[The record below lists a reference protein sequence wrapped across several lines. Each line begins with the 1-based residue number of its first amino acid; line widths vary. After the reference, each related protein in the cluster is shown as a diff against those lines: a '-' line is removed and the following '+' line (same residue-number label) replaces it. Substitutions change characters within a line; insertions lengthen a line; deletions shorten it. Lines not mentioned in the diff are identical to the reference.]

1 MTEKALWKKV
11 LAVILVFMMVLPIVS
26 LNAFM
31 LDDTAYDAAMTNARS
46 YIDGL
51 TVNSSTNVPSTVVS
65 TYGSQ
70 FSWDNEKRESANKSY
85 LFEWSY
91 YNGVVFEGLQ
101 YTYEATKD
109 SKYLNYVSDYMSA
122 MISSSGGW
130 AKTTNNSSKD
140 AAGYV
145 DYHGADCYKTAS
157 LLMDLALKSDGTV
170 DTTSKYYKMATTIY
184 SDLTTGTGSN
194 YTESSLGGN
203 YWHSGWTGSAPTYKV
218 WLDGIYMI
226 QPFMAEYAYY
236 TGDTAQLDSIVDRFE
251 WIYTNMREAGT
262 GLYYHAANSS
272 TKYVN
277 YHWTR
282 AIGWYAMA
290 IVDIMQYMSGDN
302 LATMQTILKDLVD
315 NMLPYQD
322 SSTGMWANLCDK
334 SVTSTNRLETSGTS
348 MLAYTIAKA
357 VNKGW
362 LAKSYL
368 DYAKKAFTG
377 MTENK
382 LSNGSLADIY
392 FKASASGSNNY
403 ETTSYYY
410 SNEGKGV
417 GPYIMAYAELLK
429 AKNAETVDPEPTE
442 GQVYTVNV
450 AIPAGSASVA
460 SIDDIT
466 LDVVKG
472 STIDLSGMSFT
483 VHYSDGTQGTYA
495 IPSDLLDGTGYTTD
509 KIETIT
515 FNVVNS
521 NTGDKVGKIVANVK
535 EDTSTDP
542 SDDYN
547 NLDWKYIEGVQLTPV
562 TIYVRH
568 SGTLTSGKSY
578 LLGYTSNYSGAVIN
592 SSAGATAVTSKK
604 AGTTE
609 FFDADGNAYS
619 ASAEYIVDT
628 DGSLANYVYTK
639 NNNNKLYNSSTGRYL
654 HASTSSL
661 STSTSGTSFS
671 FGTNRIYYRS
681 GRRYY
686 YAYYNTSSQRFAM
699 RTSSSGS
706 TIYGYEPV
714 TVYEKTGSSDGG
726 YYALAKKLTYEVSL
740 GLDFDV
746 NDIMKETEIV
756 YSPTGTSSDIQKIDW
771 SDERVSY
778 SFSNTVDTSVTGSY
792 TMTVKIDDQEIGNVR
807 ISVAENNYP
816 EYPNKGSVSIDKTA
830 SGNHFKDTGVA
841 DVELKVKGVP
851 TTSPIDVVFVTDV
864 SNSMA
869 WKAGTTTFDTENSK
883 MKDLQAAVA
892 GFANSYLSD
901 TTGSLNNNT
910 ISLATFGGLDKDHL
924 SGTLD
929 TYTDATRT
937 LLVGSDSKTDVINKV
952 NDITYTVSTSGST
965 STVYLTFDGS
975 TPTGDDVTSATVTA
989 DTNYGNTNYDY
1000 AFMETADVIST
1011 LKSNYYSKTG
1021 ISYDDSGRKIYVIML
1036 TDGAPTNYEGYY
1048 YNSRMSSSRP
1058 DGMAQWINASG
1069 TAANY
1074 TNGYNSSQTTWYNY
1088 ISSTKLTWAT
1098 KVYNTKNVIG
1108 MSAIGFDLE
1117 NGGFSNWVF
1126 TESAGTPLTNVLKN
1140 MVDGATLDVQ
1150 TADDAETL
1158 ATTLREK
1165 AEALTKNNT
1174 NGYVIDKMGEQYNL
1188 QMASTV
1194 NCNIVDS
1201 GKINLSDFG
1210 ITPKIQVMSYDVY
1223 TKDELGKTINGVK
1236 VTIDK
1241 VGQRKGT
1248 DPTVYETVTF
1258 NADGTEAYSDQL
1270 DGNIMTG
1277 GVIYAKYFTYNT
1289 TADAVQIKD
1298 GTTLDSETFNW
1309 KIGDIPENEIVLKY
1323 NVYLTDSMEGA
1334 RDEGVY
1340 DTNKSAFLYYVNFLG
1355 NNCELEFPIPS
1366 LPWEKAQVSYEL
1378 YLVNTKGEPIDLQG
1392 NTVSFADRVL
1402 MSELITL
1409 KKYLNTR
1416 DVIDIEDLETLL
1428 PDGYGL
1434 YNPDSS
1440 YTITIGSGTGM
1451 SSAKIVDDQVETTKL
1466 FDPTD
1471 GTVNADGSITLS
1483 DYTDTKV
1490 AFAVVRLEI
1499 NPDVVV
1505 IDYGKTIHVSTIEND
1520 YGAYRTVGIGN
1531 IDSVGTALGKEYKTS
1546 GGTFTVV
1553 GRDVLFTPTKYLSS
1567 IQKVKY
1573 SVSAKTEKY
1582 PVTDPLSSYLA
1593 VIPATTV
1600 YYEDNFGGEESDGGL
1615 YIKYTGDWYTASD
1628 DGSEVSGVT
1637 ANTDKS
1643 DRQDDGDIGQGN
1655 TPYGYDSSYD
1665 NDVKFSNGSAAKVT
1679 GTISKVDGKPV
1690 YDATAEFTFTGTGF
1704 DIISRTDL
1712 DCGMISVMITD
1723 ANGTV
1728 KTVPVINKGVN
1739 TLYQIPVISYT
1750 GIPYGTYTVKINVCA
1765 PVSVLK
1771 INGSVFYLD
1780 AIRIYDPMG
1789 TTATDNSEFTEANSA
1804 YDTDKESNAFVSS
1817 IRDYIIQAGQLDV
1830 SETYGAVYVDTLNNE
1845 YTEGGLL
1852 NQDVI
1857 KNFELVGP
1865 NEEVYLSPGYG
1876 VGFIIETSKKPASVQ
1891 LEMKVPAPLNDGAS
1905 LSAQTYGKNNI
1916 VNFAVNSATEMF
1928 YDITKAIEFEQTTDD
1943 VGNTKYRATVILANG
1958 LPTDNLGEI
1967 VSITNVKMTYPEGVQ
1982 VYSED
1987 DITTAS
1993 VDDSTV
1999 TCALKANW
2007 DTYVDVF
2014 GTVKTQHE
2022 ASVPTDYITSAES
2035 LNVTKNGG
2043 KVKAVIK
2050 TSRYVDALTLKN
2062 AYGENVAIESVTST
2076 VDESKILTEEYKE
2089 AKTWTIEFTAYGAN
2103 GTSEYTVETGNGVS
2117 QSFEVEIKNPEVTA
2131 IKVATMPKK
2140 TVYGQGEYFD
2150 ATGMTLTV
2158 TYSDGTQKTVRD
2170 GYSTDGGKLTKTGT
2184 NTVTVRYGGKM
2195 TTVNVTVRS
2204 AISQAIHNFFS
2215 RLFGRR

>member
-1 MTEKALWKKV
+1 MTGKSLWKKV

-31 LDDTAYDAAMTNARS
+31 VDDTAYSAAMTNARS

-65 TYGSQ
+65 TYGTQ
-70 FSWDNEKRESANKSY
+70 FSWDNEKRELANKSY

-101 YTYEATKD
+101 YIYEATKD
-109 SKYLNYVSDYMSA
+109 STYLDYVTDYMST

-145 DYHGADCYKTAS
+145 NYHGADCYKTAS

-170 DTTSKYYKMATTIY
+170 DTTSKYYQMATTIY

-194 YTESSLGGN
+194 YTETSLGGN

-236 TGDTAQLDSIVDRFE
+236 TNDTAQLDKIVDRFE
-251 WIYTNMREAGT
+251 WIYTNMRETGT

-272 TKYVN
+272 TSYVN

-290 IVDIMQYMSGDN
+290 VVDVMQYMSGDN

-334 SVTSTNRLETSGTS
+334 SVTNTNRLETSGTS

-362 LAKSYL
+362 LVESYL

-382 LSNGSLADIY
+382 LSNGSLSDIY
-392 FKASASGSNNY
+392 FKASATGSNNY
-403 ETTSYYY
+403 ENTSYYY

-429 AKNAETVDPEPTE
+429 AESSGTVDPDPTE

-450 AIPAGSASVA
+450 AIPDGSASVE

-495 IPSDLLDGTGYTTD
+495 IPSDLLDGTGYTTNA
-509 KIETIT
+509 IETIT

-521 NTGDKVGKIVANVK
+521 NTGNKVGKIVANVK
-535 EDTSTDP
+535 EDDSTDP

-547 NLDWKYIEGVQLTPV
+547 NLDWTYIEGVQLTPV
-562 TIYVRH
+562 TIYVKK
-568 SGTLTSGKSY
+568 SGTLTSGSSY

-592 SSAGATAVTSKK
+592 SSAGATAVTSNA
-604 AGTTE
+604 AGTTAYY
-609 FFDADGNAYS
+609 DANGNAYT
-619 ASAEYIVDT
+619 ASEEYIVDT
-628 DGSLANYVYTK
+628 DGSLASYVYTR
-639 NNNNKLYNSSTGRYL
+639 NGNYLYNSSTGRYL
-654 HASTSSL
+654 YASTSSL
-661 STSTSGTSFS
+661 STSTSGTT
-671 FGTNRIYYRS
+671 FGFGENRIYYRS

-686 YAYYNTSSQRFAM
+686 YYAYYNTGSRSFAV
-699 RTSSSGS
+699 RTSSSNS

-726 YYALAKKLTYEVSL
+726 YYALAKKLTYEVSI
-740 GLDFDV
+740 GLEFDV
-746 NDIMKETEIV
+746 NDILQQTEIV
-756 YSPTGTSSDIQKIDW
+756 YSPTGTSADVQLLDW

-792 TMTVKIDDQEIGNVR
+792 TMTVKVDDQAIGNVR

-830 SGNHFKDTGVA
+830 TGNHFTDTGVA
-841 DVELKVKGVP
+841 DVELTVKGVP
-851 TTSPIDVVFVTDV
+851 TTSPIDVVLITDV

-869 WKAGTTTFDTENSK
+869 WKAGTTTFDTANSK

-892 GFANSYLSD
+892 NFADTYLSD
-901 TTGSLNNNT
+901 TTGALSNNT
-910 ISLATFGGLDKDHL
+910 ISIATFGGIDRDYL
-924 SGTLD
+924 SGTLSGW
-929 TYTDATRT
+929 TDPTRT
-937 LLVGSDSKTDVINKV
+937 LLVGSDSKTEVTSAING
-952 NDITYTVSTSGST
+952 ITYNVDSSSN
-965 STVYLTFDGS
+965 VYLTFDGTTS
-975 TPTGDDVTSATVTA
+975 TDAA
-989 DTNYGNTNYDY
+989 DQNYGNTNYDY
-1000 AFMETADVIST
+1000 AFMETSSVIST

-1048 YNSRMSSSRP
+1048 YNSRMSTARP
-1058 DGMAQWINASG
+1058 DGLAQWINASG

-1074 TNGYNSSQTTWYNY
+1074 VNGYNSSQTTWYNY
-1088 ISSTKLTWAT
+1088 ISTTKLTWAT
-1098 KVYNTKNVIG
+1098 KVYNTKNVLG
-1108 MSAIGFDLE
+1108 MSAIGFDLA
-1117 NGGFSNWVF
+1117 NGGFSSWIF
-1126 TESAGTPLTNVLKN
+1126 TESSGAPLTTVLAN
-1140 MVDGATLDVQ
+1140 MVDGATVDVQ

-1165 AEALTKNNT
+1165 AEALKKNNT
-1174 NGYVIDKMGEQYNL
+1174 DGYVIDKMGEQYNL

-1201 GKINLSDFG
+1201 GKISLSNFG

-1223 TKDELGKTINGVK
+1223 TRDELGKTIDGVK
-1236 VTIDK
+1236 VTVDK
-1241 VGQRKGT
+1241 IGQRTGA

-1270 DGNIMTG
+1270 DGNIMTD

-1289 TADAVQIKD
+1289 TANAVQIQD

-1309 KIGDIPENEIVLKY
+1309 QIGDIPEDEIVLKY
-1323 NVYLTDSMEGA
+1323 NVYLTESMEGA
-1334 RDEGVY
+1334 RDAGVY
-1340 DTNKSAFLYYVNFLG
+1340 NTNKSAFLYYVNFLG
-1355 NNCELEFPIPS
+1355 NNCQLEFPVPS

-1378 YLVNTKGEPIDLQG
+1378 YLVNTKGEPIDLEG

-1402 MSELITL
+1402 MSDLVTL
-1409 KKYLNTR
+1409 EKYLNTR
-1416 DVIDIEDLETLL
+1416 DYIDIEDLETLL

-1434 YNPDSS
+1434 FNPDSS

-1451 SSAKIVDDQVETTKL
+1451 SSANIADNKVGTTKL
-1466 FDPTD
+1466 FNPTD
-1471 GTVNADGSITLS
+1471 GTVGSDGSVTLS

-1490 AFAVVRLEI
+1490 AFAVVKLEI

-1505 IDYGKTIHVSTIEND
+1505 VDYGKTIHVSTIEND

-1531 IDSVGTALGKEYKTS
+1531 IDSVGTALGKTYKTS
-1546 GGTFTVV
+1546 GGTFTVE
-1553 GRDVLFTPTKYLSS
+1553 GRDVSFTPTKYLSS
-1567 IQKVKY
+1567 IQRVKY

-1600 YYEDNFGGEESDGGL
+1600 YYEDNFGGEEDDGGL

-1628 DGSEVSGVT
+1628 DGSVVSGVT
-1637 ANTDKS
+1637 ANTDKT
-1643 DRQDDGDIGQGN
+1643 DCQDDGHIGQGN

-1665 NDVKFSNGSAAKVT
+1665 DDIKFSNGSAAKVT
-1679 GTISKVDGKPV
+1679 GTVSKVDGKPV

-1728 KTVPVINKGVN
+1728 TTVPVINKGVN

-1750 GIPYGTYTVKINVCA
+1750 GLTYGTYTVKINVCA

-1789 TTATDNSEFTEANSA
+1789 TSAADNSEFTEANSA

-1817 IRDYIIQAGQLDV
+1817 IRDYIIQAGKLDT
-1830 SETYGAVYVDTLNNE
+1830 SETYGAVYVDTLNND
-1845 YTEGGLL
+1845 YTESGLL

-1876 VGFIIETSKKPASVQ
+1876 VGFIIETNKLPASVQ
-1891 LEMKVPAPLNDGAS
+1891 LGMKVPAPLNNGAS
-1905 LSAQTYGKNNI
+1905 LSAQTYGKTNI

-1928 YDITKAIEFEQTTDD
+1928 YDITNAVEFEQTTDD
-1943 VGNTKYRATVILANG
+1943 AGNTKYRATVILANG
-1958 LPTDNLGEI
+1958 LPTTNLGEI
-1967 VSITNVKMTYPEGVQ
+1967 VSITNIKMTYPEGVQ

-1987 DITTAS
+1987 EITTAS
-1993 VDDSTV
+1993 VSDSAV

-2022 ASVPTDYITSAES
+2022 ASIPTEYITSAES
-2035 LNVTKNGG
+2035 LNVTKSGG
-2043 KVKAVIK
+2043 KVTAVIK
-2050 TSRYVDALTLKN
+2050 TSRYVDELTLTN
-2062 AYGENVAIESVTST
+2062 SYGENVKIESATST
-2076 VDESKILTEEYKE
+2076 VDESKILTADYKE
-2089 AKTWTIEFTAYGAN
+2089 AKTWMIEFTAYGAN
-2103 GTSEYTVETGNGVS
+2103 GTSEYTVETGDGAS
-2117 QSFEVEIKNPEVTA
+2117 QSFGVEIKNPEVTS
-2131 IKVATMPKK
+2131 IKVASMPNK
-2140 TVYGQGEYFD
+2140 TVYGKGEYFD

-2170 GYSTDGGKLTKTGT
+2170 GYSTDGGRLTKTGT
-2184 NTVTVRYGGKM
+2184 NTVTVRYGGKI

-2204 AISQAIHNFFS
+2204 ALSQAIFSFFS